1 MSVTKEQQQIMC
13 VLEDTATLLQKTQ
26 INLEKCPKA
35 RLTKG
40 YIEARINII
49 DGYWKTFK
57 ETHQELVKITPK
69 ELKRT
74 LPYFLNEEFFVYEE
88 LYNVMQGDLKDMLS
102 SMAEAYTNA
111 KSLHSFHNSSQQSDT
126 LVHLPKIQIPT
137 FHGNYEVWPAFK
149 ELFTSLLHYL
159 KTSLAGEAESLLK
172 HIQVTSSNYLIA
184 WDILNTRY
192 GNKRLL
198 LNSTMNRLF
207 NQKKMATQSA
217 IHLKS
222 LLDTTMECL
231 HNFETLNIP
240 TASWDP
246 IIIFLLVQK
255 LDPETHKCWEE
266 YAYKEE
272 SENKMPTWS
281 NFKKFIE
288 SKFRTLELVTTNTK
302 EFKQVK
308 ERSFHVA
315 ISETR
320 KVCFMCHDNHTLSHC
335 QGFIQ
340 METKERRKYVK
351 NKHLCFNCLIPGHTV
366 YKCKLRVS
374 CQICNRRHHSLLH
387 ETKNTECV
395 ALSSTPEPIGSQH
408 VAREGEVQVN
418 TMIASHLTSSEKTAL
433 LATAMV
439 GISNEQG
446 DTTQLRV
453 LIDQGSQASFIS
465 QRAAR
470 LLNLKELPVQGSVA
484 GMGCTKVGIQNV
496 VQLQI
501 RSQWEDNYVLPVQ
514 AYVMSKKLTTKIPAK
529 TIYTQSWPHLSNLN
543 LADPFYFAPGSIDL
557 LLGVKEYVQILE
569 HGLIKGSPGTPCA
582 QKTRLGWIVFGEICE
597 NPREETYFVMHHQ
610 IDIERQEKK
619 DYSNIHSNQE
629 ERLHNYK
636 QAKSN

>member
-102 SMAEAYTNA
+102 SMADAYINA

-266 YAYKEE
+266 YAYKDE

-288 SKFRTLELVTTNTK
+288 SKFRILELVTTNTK

-308 ERSFHVA
+308 EHSFHVA

-335 QGFIQ
+335 QDFIQ
-340 METKERRKYVK
+340 METKERCKYVK

-408 VAREGEVQVN
+408 VAREREVQVN
-418 TMIASHLTSSEKTAL
+418 FFFFFFFYCRRSADRQTAHLMESGYHRLWTF
-433 LATAMV
+433 ATPSCCKLKGNWNLVTNA
-439 GISNEQG
+439 G
-446 DTTQLRV
+446 TQLKVVMATYLRPGV
-453 LIDQGSQASFIS
+453 
-465 QRAAR
+465 
-470 LLNLKELPVQGSVA
+470 VA
-484 GMGCTKVGIQNV
+484 IQSGKCPTTWLWV
-496 VQLQI
+496 VK
-501 RSQWEDNYVLPVQ
+501 SP
-514 AYVMSKKLTTKIPAK
+514 LTTGRPAAGNC
-529 TIYTQSWPHLSNLN
+529 ILS
-543 LADPFYFAPGSIDL
+543 PFL
-557 LLGVKEYVQILE
+557 
-569 HGLIKGSPGTPCA
+569 HGY
-582 QKTRLGWIVFGEICE
+582 E
-597 NPREETYFVMHHQ
+597 
-610 IDIERQEKK
+610 
-619 DYSNIHSNQE
+619 
-629 ERLHNYK
+629 
-636 QAKSN
+636 